1 MQPISG
7 LRPKSWFVLL
17 SVMAIPL
24 FAMVCASDARA
35 DTPVEVEQE
44 VAKEAEVEVGPS
56 ASATTTPLIPRKVLF
71 GNPDKI
77 NVQLSPDGRFL
88 SYAAPVDGVLNV
100 WVGPVDDPAA
110 ARPVTRDTFGGIG
123 NYFWADAGDHIGYLM
138 DWQGDENAHLY
149 SVELDTGAIWDLTPM
164 VGARAVI
171 VGGSPKFPNE
181 LLVGLNGRD
190 PRYNDIYRINVI
202 TGERRL
208 VQVNDRFAGFLIDDD
223 YNIRFAS
230 RPTEDGGSELLR
242 STDGGGWESF
252 IKFPLEDI
260 ETRKIFGFD
269 RTGRVLYLADNR
281 GRDTSAL
288 TAINLDTGEQTVI
301 AADARADVNGVMR
314 HPTERTIQA
323 VDFIY
328 ERREYRILDDSI
340 APDLEYLRT
349 VADGDFQVISRPLD
363 DSRWIVVYPV
373 DDGPARYYS
382 YDRARKEATFLFTH
396 AKELEG
402 LPLAKL
408 HPVVIKSR
416 DGLDLV
422 SYYMLPVESD
432 RDGSGRP
439 DHPLPMVL
447 HVHGGPHERVEW
459 SYCPLCQL
467 LANRGYAVLTVN
479 FRGSTGFGKA
489 FVNAA
494 NLEWSGK
501 MHDDLI
507 DAVQWAIEQG
517 IADPQRV
524 AIYGTSYGGYATLV
538 GLTLTP
544 DTFACGVDIVGP
556 SNLVTLLN
564 SIPPYWEPEIER
576 MVRQI
581 GDHRTEAGRAFLTE
595 RSPLT
600 HVERISKP
608 LLIGHGAHDPRVK
621 LAEAEQIVQAMLARN
636 LPVTAVIYPDEGH
649 GISRPENTLSFLAVA
664 EAFLA
669 ECLGGRHEPVGDDFA
684 GSSIIV
690 PVGAEHIPGLV
701 EALEQDEVAPKNRTG
716 R

>member
-1 MQPISG
+1 MHPISG
-7 LRPKSWFVLL
+7 LRPKYWFFLL
-17 SVMAIPL
+17 SLMAVPL
-24 FAMVCASDARA
+24 IAMVCASDARA
-35 DTPVEVEQE
+35 DTPVEVEQDAIE
-44 VAKEAEVEVGPS
+44 EAEVEVGPS
-56 ASATTTPLIPRKVLF
+56 ASATTTPLIPRNVLF

-88 SYAAPVDGVLNV
+88 SYAAPLDGVLNV

-110 ARPVTRDTFGGIG
+110 ARPVTRDTLAGIG

-149 SVELDTGAIWDLTPM
+149 SVELDTGAVWDLTPM

-171 VGGSPKFPNE
+171 QGRSPKLPDE

-190 PRYNDIYRINVI
+190 PRFHDVFRISVS

-208 VQVNDRFAGFLIDDD
+208 VQVNDQFTGFITDDD
-223 YNIRFAS
+223 LNIRFAS
-230 RPTEDGGSELLR
+230 RPTKDGGLEWLRPTAGGDWELF
-242 STDGGGWESF
+242 TT
-252 IKFPLEDI
+252 FPLEDT
-260 ETRKIFGFD
+260 ETGKHFGFD
-269 RTGRVLYLADNR
+269 RTGQVLYLADSR

-288 TAINLDTGEQTVI
+288 ISVNLDTGEQTAV
-301 AADARADVNGVMR
+301 AADARADVDRVMT
-314 HPTERTIQA
+314 HPTDRTLQA
-323 VDFIY
+323 VAFTYD
-328 ERREYRILDDSI
+328 RRTWRILDASI

-349 VADGDFQVISRPLD
+349 VADGEFEVISRTLN

-382 YDRARKEATFLFTH
+382 YDRARKEAMFLFTH

-432 RDGSGRP
+432 SDGSGRP

-459 SYCPLCQL
+459 GYCPFCQL
-467 LANRGYAVLTVN
+467 MANRGYAVLNVN
-479 FRGSTGFGKA
+479 FRGSTGFGKN

-494 NLEWSGK
+494 NLEWGGK

-507 DAVQWAIEQG
+507 DAVQWAVEQG

-524 AIYGTSYGGYATLV
+524 AIYGASYGGYATLV
-538 GLTLTP
+538 GLTRTP

-564 SIPPYWEPEIER
+564 SLPAHWEPGIEQ

-581 GDHRTEAGRAFLTE
+581 GDHRTEAGRAFLIE

-600 HVERISKP
+600 HVDRISKP

-621 LAEAEQIVQAMLARN
+621 QAEAEQIVRAMLDRN
-636 LPVTAVIYPDEGH
+636 LPVTAVVYPDEGH
-649 GISRPENTLSFLAVA
+649 GFKRPENTLSFLAVT

-701 EALEQDEVAPKNRTG
+701 EALE
-716 R
+716 